1 MNIDRS
7 SVMAELTLV
16 TDGLLFQSESDYPLT
31 PLYVDAGG
39 RKILSS
45 HDVVSLVNS
54 QGKGPAKII
63 TLEEFFANATTERD
77 WQGPR
82 EKETVKKF
90 QSLVQ
95 TLKSLLSDIK
105 VFRIGDTEAQVYILG
120 RTASGDFAGVSTK
133 VVET

>member
-1 MNIDRS
+1 MSSDRS
-7 SVMAELTLV
+7 SVLVELTRA

-31 PLYVDAGG
+31 PLYLDAGG
-39 RKILSS
+39 RKTLSAQ
-45 HDVVSLVNS
+45 DVAGMVNS
-54 QGKGPAKII
+54 QEKGPVKII
-63 TLEEFFANATTERD
+63 TFEEFFANATTERD

-82 EKETVKKF
+82 DKETVKKF

-95 TLKSLLSDIK
+95 TLRSLLSDIK
-105 VFRIGDTEAQVYILG
+105 VFRIGDGEVYVLG